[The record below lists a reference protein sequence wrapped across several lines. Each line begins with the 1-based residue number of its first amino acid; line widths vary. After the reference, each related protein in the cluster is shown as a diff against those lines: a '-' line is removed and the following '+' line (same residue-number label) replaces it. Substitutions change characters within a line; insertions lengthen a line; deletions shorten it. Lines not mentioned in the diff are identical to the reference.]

1 MIVHDMGAV
10 IAPPS
15 LRREG
20 HTVYFGDTASFP
32 RKRESSFA
40 ATSKWDSR
48 FRGNDAVDELAMQKE
63 FDVNT
68 PLVGGWFTQ
77 ELANL
82 GASHP

>member
-1 MIVHDMGAV
+1 MVGHDFGALV
-10 IAPPS
+10 APPS

-20 HTVYFGDTASFP
+20 RTVYFGEASSP
-32 RKRESSFA
+32 RKRVSSFT

-48 FRGNDAVDELAMQKE
+48 FRGNDAVVELAMQKE

-68 PLVGGWFTQ
+68 PLVGRWFTQ